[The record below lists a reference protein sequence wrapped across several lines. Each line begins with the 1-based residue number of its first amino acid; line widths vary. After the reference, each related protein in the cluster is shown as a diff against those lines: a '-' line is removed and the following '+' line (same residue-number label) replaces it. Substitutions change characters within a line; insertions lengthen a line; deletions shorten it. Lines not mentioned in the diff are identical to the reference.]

1 MKILNLIIILLL
13 LSCSGKSTSDST
25 SDSSSDSY
33 IEWTKNGTLH
43 TKTIIDWK
51 AATDE
56 NKLATCADFVANIK
70 IAEKQ
75 KYTSITDM
83 KYDAI
88 SLKTCIDEAVKG
100 NEYAD
105 NMKISEVAAL
115 CHIIMK
121 SDNQ

>member
-13 LSCSGKSTSDST
+13 LSCSGKTT

-75 KYTSITDM
+75 KYTSINDM
-83 KYDAI
+83 KYDATN
-88 SLKTCIDEAVKG
+88 LKACIDEAVKG
-100 NEYAD
+100 NVYAD
-105 NMKISEVAAL
+105 NMQISEVAAL
-115 CHIIMK
+115 CHVLMK
-121 SDNQ
+121 SNIE